1 MILCFRKSFLNWIY
15 CLMTKL
21 QEIIHLSMMCLVEH
35 LWQIIYVISPP
46 PKVSFAVEEQEFP
59 KMDSMMISFQVT
71 IFQGVKQ
78 YNLCLV
84 FYQANGMWSTI
95 HQEYEAL
102 CSPCVY
108 HWIVLN
114 VIWVFLG
121 TNFGCCVIVR
131 F

>member
-1 MILCFRKSFLNWIY
+1 
-15 CLMTKL
+15 MTKL

-84 FYQANGMWSTI
+84 FYQANGM
-95 HQEYEAL
+95 
-102 CSPCVY
+102 
-108 HWIVLN
+108 
-114 VIWVFLG
+114 
-121 TNFGCCVIVR
+121 
-131 F
+131 